1 MSVFLEAGFLAVSAI
16 PAGLLIGCVGV
27 SCVFRLLK
35 NSFDAM
41 INSNGVAYVGS
52 ISMTFYTQVWY
63 LVVAAVTGL
72 ITILI
77 SAMVPAMRAG
87 RISPIEAIRQTND
100 IKDPKFARNIRGR
113 GILGMVF
120 GVGGLIAHRNAKR
133 NKKSYLSLIHI

>member
-1 MSVFLEAGFLAVSAI
+1 
-16 PAGLLIGCVGV
+16 
-27 SCVFRLLK
+27 
-35 NSFDAM
+35 
-41 INSNGVAYVGS
+41 
-52 ISMTFYTQVWY
+52 MTFYTQVWY

-133 NKKSYLSLIHI
+133 NRKAYRAISFHWRFVCFCFLAEVDLSITCVWV